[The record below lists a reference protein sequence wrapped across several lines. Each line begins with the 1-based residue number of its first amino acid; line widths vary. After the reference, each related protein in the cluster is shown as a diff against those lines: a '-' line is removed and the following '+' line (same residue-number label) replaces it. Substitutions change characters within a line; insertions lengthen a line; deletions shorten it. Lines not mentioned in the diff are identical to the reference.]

1 MLNNKIIKTINN
13 KKISLK
19 AKTKS
24 TQSKLAFTLAEVV
37 IASLISSIILSLI
50 FIFLWDIS
58 NWIVDTKN
66 ETILMSRLY
75 EFSNKINN
83 YRNIYTT
90 WSILINNTSTWS
102 DVFLMRDATWTNGV
116 LLWTVKLENKKL
128 DTDNTIYADK
138 WVWFRKLSSSEL
150 ALVDSDVNNVYDFI
164 FQDDQIYTDFKAQ
177 DMILESYNSW
187 AIYDLSLVVDM
198 NFQNSLVWQF
208 WQDLPR
214 DNLKKFNLDF

>member
-1 MLNNKIIKTINN
+1 MLNNKKIKTINN
-13 KKISLK
+13 KEHSIK
-19 AKTKS
+19 AKTKLKPS
-24 TQSKLAFTLAEVV
+24 ILAFTLAEVV
-37 IASLISSIILSLI
+37 IASLISGIILSLI

-58 NWIVDTKN
+58 NWIVDSKN

-75 EFSNKINN
+75 DFSNKLNN

-90 WSILINNTSTWS
+90 WAILINNTSTWS
-102 DVFLMRDATWTNGV
+102 DVFLMRDVTWTNGI
-116 LLWTVKLENKKL
+116 LLWTVKLENQKL

-138 WVWFRKLSSSEL
+138 WVWFRKVSSSEL
-150 ALVDSDVNNVYDFI
+150 ALIDSDVNNVYDFI
-164 FQDDQIYTDFKAQ
+164 FLDDQIYTDLKVQ

-214 DNLKKFNLDF
+214 DNLKKINLDF